1 MAPLKLYYDLR
12 SQPARACFW
21 AVYAN
26 DSADKVDFINIDLG
40 KGETRT
46 PEFLAMNP
54 YHTVPTLKDEE
65 NGLVLY
71 ESGAILQ
78 YLAEKL
84 NWTKITI
91 PKDDVVVRAKV
102 GHVTGRIRTLQQRH
116 QHMNAIT
123 HMFSLLRFRP
133 STTSTFT
140 TVMSTVICPRMSSP
154 PSPSPSSPP
163 ALL

>member
-1 MAPLKLYYDLR
+1 MPSLKLYYDAV
-12 SQPARACFW
+12 SSPARSCFW
-21 AVYAN
+21 AILAN
-26 DSADKVDFINIDLG
+26 NATDKVDLIYTALS

-102 GHVTGRIRTLQQRH
+102 GHETGKIRML
-116 QHMNAIT
+116 
-123 HMFSLLRFRP
+123 
-133 STTSTFT
+133 
-140 TVMSTVICPRMSSP
+140 
-154 PSPSPSSPP
+154 
-163 ALL
+163 